1 MNLTATG
8 TETKTGRPDRAKSA
22 ATFREGLR
30 NNYKAAWGRAY
41 VRVIGVNRELS
52 WVLLDIF
59 LPLFSIAA
67 YVYLYR
73 SMGAPRAYDGFV
85 ILGALMTAYWLNV
98 LWSMAAQFYWEREI
112 GHLELYM
119 LAPISPMAILFGMS
133 FGGIFQTTV
142 RAAVTVTMGSLIF
155 GVRFQVADWA
165 GVVGVFLLTLVSLYG
180 LGMAAASLYLVYGR
194 NAWNLSNLFQE
205 PVYLLSGVNF
215 PVKALGFW
223 VAAASCL
230 IPLTLGMDA
239 LRQLSFG
246 DPSIGFLPV
255 RWEVLGLTVI
265 GLLTLVGAWAA
276 LKWLEDLAKRQ
287 GRLTLKW
294 Q

>member
-1 MNLTATG
+1 MR
-8 TETKTGRPDRAKSA
+8 TETTDTIPRA
-22 ATFREGLR
+22 LR
-30 NNYKAAWGRAY
+30 NNLRAAWGRAY

-52 WVLLDIF
+52 WLLMDIF
-59 LPLFSIAA
+59 MPLFNIAA

-119 LAPISPMAILFGMS
+119 LAPISPMAVLFGMS

-142 RAAVTVTMGSLIF
+142 RAVATVAMGALIF
-155 GVRFQVADWA
+155 GVKFQVANPLA
-165 GVVGVFLLTLVSLYG
+165 VLGIFLLTLVALYG
-180 LGMAAASLYLVYGR
+180 LGMTAASLFLVYGR

-205 PVYLLSGVNF
+205 PVFLLSGINF

-223 VAAASCL
+223 TAAAACV

-239 LRQLSFG
+239 LRQLVFD
-246 DPSIGFLPV
+246 DPGIGFISLG
-255 RWEVLGLTVI
+255 WEVLGLAASGAIT
-265 GLLTLVGAWAA
+265 LLAAWKA
-276 LKWLEDLAKRQ
+276 LKYLEDLAKRQ

>member
-1 MNLTATG
+1 MTTG
-8 TETKTGRPDRAKSA
+8 SGDTWAHEDDVRDTLARA
-22 ATFREGLR
+22 LR
-30 NNYKAAWGRAY
+30 NNLRAAWGRAY
-41 VRVIGVNRELS
+41 VRVVGVNRELS
-52 WVLLDIF
+52 WLFIDVLM
-59 LPLFSIAA
+59 PLFNIAA

-73 SMGAPRAYDGFV
+73 SMGAPKAYDGFV

-133 FGGIFQTTV
+133 FGGIFQTTI
-142 RAAVTVTMGSLIF
+142 RAVATVIMGALIF
-155 GVRFQVADWA
+155 GVRFQIENPVA
-165 GVVGVFLLTLVSLYG
+165 VLGVFLLTLAALYG
-180 LGMAAASLYLVYGR
+180 LGMTAASLYLVYGR
-194 NAWNLSNLFQE
+194 DAWNLSNLFQE
-205 PVYLLSGVNF
+205 PIFLLSGINF

-223 VAAASCL
+223 TAAVACL

-239 LRQLSFG
+239 LRQLVFD
-246 DPSIGFLPV
+246 DPGIGFIPV
-255 RWEVLGLTVI
+255 GWEVFGLAISAVLTV
-265 GLLTLVGAWAA
+265 LAAWKA
-276 LKWLEDLAKRQ
+276 LKALEDLAKRQ